1 MKLLA
6 DENIDRPIVE
16 KLRDSGIDV
25 SYVDEKSKG
34 ISDEEV
40 SQVAEDESRIIL
52 TFDNDFSKMEDVGF
66 IRLTSPDRYDVVVD
80 AILDIVNSLSED
92 DLLQTVIEISPSQY
106 RDY

>member
-25 SYVDEKSKG
+25 LYVDEKSKG
-34 ISDEEV
+34 ISDNEV
-40 SQVAEDESRIIL
+40 LNIAEDEDRILI
-52 TFDNDFSKMEDVGF
+52 TFDDDFSDVEEGGV
-66 IRLTSPDRYDVVVD
+66 IRLTSPGRYDVVVK
-80 AILDIVNSLSED
+80 AVLDIVESLSAED
-92 DLLQTVIEISPSQY
+92 ISDTVVEVSPSQY

>member
-40 SQVAEDESRIIL
+40 LQVAEDESRIIL
-52 TFDNDFSKMEDVGF
+52 TFDNDFSKMEEVGV
-66 IRLTSPDRYDVVVD
+66 IRLTSPDRYDLVVD
-80 AILDIVNSLSED
+80 SILDIVNSLSED
-92 DLLQTVIEISPSQY
+92 DLLETVIEISPSQY

>member
-25 SYVDEKSKG
+25 LYVDEKSKG
-34 ISDEEV
+34 ISDNEV
-40 SQVAEDESRIIL
+40 LNIAEDEDRILI
-52 TFDNDFSKMEDVGF
+52 TFVDDFSDVEEGGV
-66 IRLTSPDRYDVVVD
+66 IRLTSPGRYDVVVK
-80 AILDIVNSLSED
+80 AVLDIVESLSAED
-92 DLLQTVIEISPSQY
+92 ISDTVVEVSPSQY

>member
-34 ISDEEV
+34 ISDNEVLNIAEE
-40 SQVAEDESRIIL
+40 EDRILI
-52 TFDNDFSKMEDVGF
+52 TFDDDFSDVEEGGV
-66 IRLTSPDRYDVVVD
+66 IRLTSPDRSDVVVK
-80 AILDIVNSLSED
+80 AILDIVESLSAED
-92 DLLQTVIEISPSQY
+92 IFDTVVEVSPSQY

>member
-25 SYVDEKSKG
+25 LYVDEKSKG
-34 ISDEEV
+34 ISDNEV
-40 SQVAEDESRIIL
+40 LNMAEDEDRILI
-52 TFDNDFSKMEDVGF
+52 TFDDDFSDVEEGGV
-66 IRLTSPDRYDVVVD
+66 IRLTSPGRYDLVVKAV
-80 AILDIVNSLSED
+80 LDILESLSAED
-92 DLLQTVIEISPSQY
+92 ISDTIVEVSPSQY